1 MDKQCNVNS
10 HNLFEGFLLSLI
22 GLLKLSCPCN
32 HKRTANPGS
41 QNVFLCYRWHKKWHV
56 GDDNKYKKK
65 IFVTLTS
72 TTEKCITTQRNMISK
87 IIALCDDF
95 FLHGHHKS
103 NIQACNLRFR
113 QEVRESKTAFPLS
126 TDCTALFHRGRGMVH
141 LIPEVYLWWQSY
153 FISFFHYRKQQ
164 RMR

>member
-1 MDKQCNVNS
+1 
-10 HNLFEGFLLSLI
+10 
-22 GLLKLSCPCN
+22 
-32 HKRTANPGS
+32 
-41 QNVFLCYRWHKKWHV
+41 
-56 GDDNKYKKK
+56 
-65 IFVTLTS
+65 
-72 TTEKCITTQRNMISK
+72 MISK

-141 LIPEVYLWWQSY
+141 LIPEVYL
-153 FISFFHYRKQQ
+153 
-164 RMR
+164 